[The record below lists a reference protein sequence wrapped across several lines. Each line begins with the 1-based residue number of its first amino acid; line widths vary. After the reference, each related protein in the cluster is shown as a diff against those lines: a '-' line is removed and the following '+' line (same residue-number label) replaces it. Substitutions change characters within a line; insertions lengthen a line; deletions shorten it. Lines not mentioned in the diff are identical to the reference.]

1 MTPRQIIQQ
10 ISERRHLQSITA
22 EKVYLE
28 EEKYYNVCGNT
39 SESVNKNE
47 FEVNN
52 KIKQCKRKES
62 LPQRTKSKEHSTPR
76 TNITYTVNM
85 YPTQGDYLQGN
96 AILTKSREVDSP
108 TRFYDCPKER
118 ERKTSNVSFTTL
130 YSTFKNVSEGTRR
143 ADNRKI
149 DAVLPKPKAKRV
161 ERNDSWSENGYFDS
175 GMSNIRGM
183 AKKIH
188 DKSFVMKNII
198 AENETDRLKS
208 ANEKLAA
215 KTKRLEEQRQK
226 VKDNEIKKRGMSVGK
241 DSTKQIRLH
250 IYVPTAEMNS

>member
-10 ISERRHLQSITA
+10 ISERRHLQSITG
-22 EKVYLE
+22 EKVYFE

-47 FEVNN
+47 FTVNN
-52 KIKQCKRKES
+52 QIRQCKLKES
-62 LPQRTKSKEHSTPR
+62 FPQRTKEQSTRR

-108 TRFYDCPKER
+108 TRFYDCHKER

-130 YSTFKNVSEGTRR
+130 YSTFKNTREGTRR
-143 ADNRKI
+143 AKSQKMDT
-149 DAVLPKPKAKRV
+149 VVPKPRAKRV

-188 DKSFVMKNII
+188 DKSFVMKNIVT
-198 AENETDRLKS
+198 ENETDRLKS
-208 ANEKLAA
+208 
-215 KTKRLEEQRQK
+215 KTKALEEQRQK
-226 VKDNEIKKRGMSVGK
+226 VEHGVIKKRGTSTEK